1 MRARTCLLFAFSVF
15 TIVAAWPVAAAKL
28 TDDEAL
34 QAAKAWNEAYNK
46 ATGAKNGDAVAAM
59 YIPDGVQVQSKG
71 VATGRAAIRARYLDD
86 WKTVTEQPASVEY
99 AKAAEDGTILVVG
112 NWHVVIQ
119 GAKGPEDLRGYYAD
133 ILVQQDGTW
142 LTKLEFDIDAKP

>member
-1 MRARTCLLFAFSVF
+1 VDSYNYAV
-15 TIVAAWPVAAAKL
+15 VHPG
-28 TDDEAL
+28 
-34 QAAKAWNEAYNK
+34 NPGYNK
-46 ATGAKNGDAVAAM
+46 ATGAKNGDAAAAM
-59 YIPDGVQVQSKG
+59 YIPDGVQVQSRG

-86 WKTVTEQPASVEY
+86 WKTTTEQPASIEF
-99 AKAAEDGTILVVG
+99 AKAAEDGTILAAG

-119 GAKGPEDLRGYYAD
+119 GANGPENLRGYFAD